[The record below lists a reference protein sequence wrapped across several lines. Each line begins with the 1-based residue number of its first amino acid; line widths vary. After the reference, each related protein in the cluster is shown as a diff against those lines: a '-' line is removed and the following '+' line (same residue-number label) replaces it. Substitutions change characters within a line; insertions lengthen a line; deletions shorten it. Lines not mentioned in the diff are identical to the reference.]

1 MGGGGGGREWGK
13 LHVML
18 IKDTFR
24 REKQQHLSE
33 AVLGIRMFSGLPGPD
48 PDPSVRGT
56 DPDPAPDPSLF

>member
-1 MGGGGGGREWGK
+1 MGGGGEWGK

-18 IKDTFR
+18 IKNTFR

-33 AVLGIRMFSGLPGPD
+33 AVLGIRMFLGLPGPD
-48 PDPSVRGT
+48 PDPSVRDT